1 MRDTKRTALKRS
13 APKKTRLGIRT
24 KIGGIVVMATLLMT
38 GIVIYSLYTSVKSGL
53 SKELEKRGVALAS
66 AFATSAANP
75 VLTNSTD
82 ILKKMVTDME
92 KEEAV
97 AYSLVA
103 NDEGKILAHSFGT
116 EPPATLLNQIKGMNK
131 KELSSQEILLSGQE
145 IIHISYPILN
155 GLVGNAHLGLST
167 GKIRAEVNA
176 LIFKVVGILAVAFI
190 LISILGIIIADRT
203 IVNPIKNITAVA
215 EAVGRG
221 DLTKEI
227 QVKTHDEIGVLGKTL
242 NETINRLRNL
252 VQTEE
257 DQRKNQENII
267 NFLNLLSSAS
277 EGDLTQKAEVTPD
290 IFGSVGDAF
299 NLMVEGLT
307 ELIEKVRISAQ
318 DANMESSKILSVLK
332 EMEEDSEMQTVEV
345 RHAREA
351 VEDAAQSATDI
362 TEKTRQA
369 QKISEMVV
377 KAIYKGNRLVL
388 ESIDGVQLIRATV
401 QVINKRMKYL
411 SERLIE
417 IGTISQLITEVANRT
432 NLLAINAS
440 IEAARAGEQGKGF
453 VVIAEEI
460 RSLAERATKS
470 TKQIGEIISA
480 IQVESAGIT
489 KHLEEET
496 KYVEMETKLATDTGA
511 AFKEIDASIKDTVTV
526 ISEIDTS
533 ANTQKELTSRVI
545 LSTEEVQRITREMLN
560 LLKDVSNISASL
572 SATSN
577 ALISSVERFK
587 LPKTEKVTV

>member
-155 GLVGNAHLGLST
+155 GLVGNAHLGIST
-167 GKIRAEVNA
+167 GKIRAEVNS

>member
-155 GLVGNAHLGLST
+155 GLVGNAHLGIST
-167 GKIRAEVNA
+167 GKIRAEVNS

-203 IVNPIKNITAVA
+203 IVTPIKNITAVA

-257 DQRKNQENII
+257 DQRKTQENII

-290 IFGSVGDAF
+290 VFGSIGDAF

>member
-82 ILKKMVTDME
+82 ILKKMITDME

-155 GLVGNAHLGLST
+155 GLVGNAHLGIST
-167 GKIRAEVNA
+167 GKIRAEVNS

>member
-1 MRDTKRTALKRS
+1 M
-13 APKKTRLGIRT
+13 
-24 KIGGIVVMATLLMT
+24 
-38 GIVIYSLYTSVKSGL
+38 
-53 SKELEKRGVALAS
+53 ALAS

-155 GLVGNAHLGLST
+155 GLVGNAHLGIST
-167 GKIRAEVNA
+167 GKIRAEVNS

>member
-24 KIGGIVVMATLLMT
+24 KIGGIVVMATLLLT

-116 EPPATLLNQIKGMNK
+116 EPPATLLNQIKGTNK

-155 GLVGNAHLGLST
+155 GLVGNAHLGIST

-267 NFLNLLSSAS
+267 SFLNLLSSAS
-277 EGDLTQKAEVTPD
+277 EGDLTRKAEVTPD
-290 IFGSVGDAF
+290 IFGSVRDAF

-307 ELIEKVRISAQ
+307 ELIEKVRSSSQ

-332 EMEEDSEMQTVEV
+332 ETGEDSEMQTVEV

-351 VEDAAQSATDI
+351 VEVAAQSATDI

-369 QKISEMVV
+369 QRISETVV
-377 KAIYKGNRLVL
+377 KAIDKGNRLVL

-417 IGTISQLITEVANRT
+417 IGTISQLITEIANRT

-480 IQVESAGIT
+480 IQVESAGVT

-533 ANTQKELTSRVI
+533 ANTQKELAARVI
-545 LSTEEVQRITREMLN
+545 ISTEEVQRITREMLN
-560 LLKDVSNISASL
+560 LLKDVSNVSASL

-587 LPKTEKVTV
+587 LPEAEKVKV

>member
-13 APKKTRLGIRT
+13 ASKKTRLGIRT

-82 ILKKMVTDME
+82 ILKKMITDME

-155 GLVGNAHLGLST
+155 GLVGNAHLGIST
-167 GKIRAEVNA
+167 GKIRAEVNS

>member
-13 APKKTRLGIRT
+13 ASKKTRLGIRT

-587 LPKTEKVTV
+587 